1 MGAHLFNRCWPAMW
15 LASLAFVWLI
25 QPSAAAELAQP
36 PDSAAQERA
45 ERLIREVY
53 AHEYANLA
61 KSRADLAARLLQQ
74 GKSVSEDLA
83 MKFVAL
89 RESRDLAADAGDT
102 KTAMAAVET
111 IGEVFAVDSVEM
123 RATALIK
130 LASKATTYESKSA
143 LAFAAEETIDQMM
156 ALERFASLEKLGTLA
171 DTPAF
176 RGGATVFRTKLAEA
190 RLTAAEFQRANRAR
204 VVLAEREDDAE
215 ANLVVGK
222 YLCFFKGDW
231 PGGLPKL
238 AKGSDVNLKQKAEAE
253 SAVAVDGSSIRK

>member
-15 LASLAFVWLI
+15 LASLALVWLI

-143 LAFAAEETIDQMM
+143 LAFAAEETD
-156 ALERFASLEKLGTLA
+156 RKS
-171 DTPAF
+171 
-176 RGGATVFRTKLAEA
+176 
-190 RLTAAEFQRANRAR
+190 
-204 VVLAEREDDAE
+204 VV
-215 ANLVVGK
+215 
-222 YLCFFKGDW
+222 
-231 PGGLPKL
+231 
-238 AKGSDVNLKQKAEAE
+238 
-253 SAVAVDGSSIRK
+253 